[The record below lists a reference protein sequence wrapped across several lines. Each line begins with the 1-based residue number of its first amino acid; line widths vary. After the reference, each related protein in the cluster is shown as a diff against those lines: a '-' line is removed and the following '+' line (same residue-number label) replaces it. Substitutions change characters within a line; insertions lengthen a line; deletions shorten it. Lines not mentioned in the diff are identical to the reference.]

1 MKTKNESRWVYRK
14 PRTAEYSHTTRNDE
28 KVYKDEKYCYV
39 EYVSEWDGKKMYYRF
54 RRIT

>member
-39 EYVSEWDGKKMYYRF
+39 EYVSDWDGKKMYYRF